1 MLDGSSLFTIEGLE
15 IGGGHRW
22 QTGLQKAKPNQ
33 PSFSFCSKLDT
44 AMRGMTSGCSIV
56 ISENRKHYARLPDLS
71 WIMRGVGGVASRS
84 GPGAFLSEN
93 LEENPVAGELGPPP
107 QFRGVLTPPPVLAP
121 PMSCN
126 RYVEHL
132 NPQRTKASAR
142 PCRGRDPAEGWRFS
156 GGRDSDTGSGAR
168 DPCGRPSE
176 SRVGR
181 RVRIVSGEFANPR
194 SFARDPR
201 PLPIWR

>member
-1 MLDGSSLFTIEGLE
+1 
-15 IGGGHRW
+15 
-22 QTGLQKAKPNQ
+22 
-33 PSFSFCSKLDT
+33 
-44 AMRGMTSGCSIV
+44 
-56 ISENRKHYARLPDLS
+56 
-71 WIMRGVGGVASRS
+71 MRGVGGVASRS

-93 LEENPVAGELGPPP
+93 LEENPVAGESGPPP

-156 GGRDSDTGSGAR
+156 GGRDSETGSGAR
-168 DPCGRPSE
+168 DPCGRLSE

-181 RVRIVSGEFANPR
+181 RVRISAASLQTLGPSREISVRCPFGAELEVRTHPSSGESGANLSLAGIRLPTSR
-194 SFARDPR
+194 SARASDIR
-201 PLPIWR
+201 RAACFFTCDA